1 MNTYQQ
7 ARFHL
12 KQFHDLEREQEIAEA
27 EGAGPGNK
35 ELVTDYDPGVD
46 NEARARYGIAPAGP
60 DDPNAPGA
68 SLRSRP
74 TGVTKQAFGAIGE
87 GQPIPLPGDSH
98 AGSRRA
104 SFSSASPRKPLLGE
118 SRKFA

>member
-12 KQFHDLEREQEIAEA
+12 KQFHDLEREQEVAEA
-27 EGAGPGNK
+27 EGAGPGND
-35 ELVTDYDPGVD
+35 ELVTDYDPSAD
-46 NEARARYGIAPAGP
+46 NEARARFGIPPSPRA
-60 DDPNAPGA
+60 DPNAPGA

-74 TGVTKQAFGAIGE
+74 TGATNQAFSTAGE
-87 GQPIPLPGDSH
+87 EQLIPLPGNSRT
-98 AGSRRA
+98 GSRRA
-104 SFSSASPRKPLLGE
+104 SLTTSPRKPILGD